1 MVFSAPNTPGE
12 FGSVSASLVQSG
24 ALDAASKQSFPPE
37 LLVIMRRQAED
48 LLLSDSDSQKGR
60 EALEFVLS
68 VANEISGNQK
78 VERIKKCKLLSWIT
92 VWPKLVCLLI
102 VQGHP
107 MGPTEYHFRD
117 VRYYFR
123 KANSS
128 MENSENKIPFA
139 ECFCRL

>member
-1 MVFSAPNTPGE
+1 MVFSAPNTPGA

-60 EALEFVLS
+60 EALEFILS

-78 VERIKKCKLLSWIT
+78 VERIKKCKFFSWIIHWLKI
-92 VWPKLVCLLI
+92 VFI
-102 VQGHP
+102 VQRHLQ
-107 MGPTEYHFRD
+107 R
-117 VRYYFR
+117 
-123 KANSS
+123 A
-128 MENSENKIPFA
+128 
-139 ECFCRL
+139 